1 MKTSEV
7 SILKQECTKN
17 VAQKYFFLEMSV
29 FVGRESFKR
38 KQTASVSV
46 LYYYNF
52 DPQLIST
59 IRQKKFLNQRYFV

>member
-46 LYYYNF
+46 LCYYNF
-52 DPQLIST
+52 YPQLIST
-59 IRQKKFLNQRYFV
+59 IRQKNS